1 MFYFGGDIK
10 QIKVVALCLSD
21 LSHNRMVIN
30 FTEITFGGDLVV
42 TLRNI
47 SYLCIG
53 V

>member
-1 MFYFGGDIK
+1 MFYFGGGIK
-10 QIKVVALCLSD
+10 QIKVVALCISNLRY
-21 LSHNRMVIN
+21 NRMVVN
-30 FTEITFGGDLVV
+30 FTEIIFGGDLVV